1 MVEIPASSGVPMIEY
16 SYFPPVCST
25 GIKYN
30 VQRLRP
36 DNRVFRITEGRI
48 SEGPVYYTECKP
60 KNKNR
65 GGQGSVVRDDSGNF
79 KEIEGKW
86 FTRGTISG
94 TYCI

>member
-1 MVEIPASSGVPMIEY
+1 MIEY

-25 GIKYN
+25 GTKYN

-36 DNRVFRITEGRI
+36 DNRVFRITDGRI

-65 GGQGSVVRDDSGNF
+65 GGKGSVVRDDSGNF
-79 KEIEGKW
+79 KEIEREGEEKCL
-86 FTRGTISG
+86 
-94 TYCI
+94 YL